1 MNGEYKAECWR
12 KEQQLEGYAEGISLQ
27 NASHN
32 MVNRVVWT

>member
-1 MNGEYKAECWR
+1 MNGEYKTVCWR
-12 KEQQLEGYAEGISLQ
+12 RKQPLEGYAEGISLQ